1 VTGLTLLFLRSGSN
15 KWLLQRF
22 AAGIV
27 LSYIAFLI
35 YLLIIHR
42 EMDYYEWVNLNKAIP
57 MRFFS
62 FLTALSLSVHAW
74 IGMWCVVT
82 DYITVRL
89 IGPKADLI
97 RKNCVYF
104 ITLVATVYV
113 LWVLQV
119 VWSI

>member
-1 VTGLTLLFLRSGSN
+1 MTGLTLLFLGSGSN
-15 KWLLQRF
+15 KWLLQRV

-97 RKNCVYF
+97 RKNCVFF
-104 ITLVATVYV
+104 ITLVTTVYV

>member
-1 VTGLTLLFLRSGSN
+1 MTGLTLLLLRSGSN
-15 KWLLQRF
+15 KWLLQRV

-97 RKNCVYF
+97 RKNCVFF
-104 ITLVATVYV
+104 ITLVTTVYV

>member
-1 VTGLTLLFLRSGSN
+1 MTGLTLLLLRSGSN

-35 YLLIIHR
+35 YLLIIHH

-104 ITLVATVYV
+104 ITLVTTVYV

>member
-1 VTGLTLLFLRSGSN
+1 MTGLTLLFLRSGSN

-27 LSYIAFLI
+27 LSYIVFI
-35 YLLIIHR
+35 VYLLIIHR

-97 RKNCVYF
+97 RKICVF
-104 ITLVATVYV
+104 LITSVTTVYV
-113 LWVLQV
+113 LWVLKV

>member
-1 VTGLTLLFLRSGSN
+1 MTGLTLLFLRSGSN
-15 KWLLQRF
+15 KWLLQRV

-104 ITLVATVYV
+104 ITLVTTVYV

>member
-1 VTGLTLLFLRSGSN
+1 MTGLTLLFLRSGSN
-15 KWLLQRF
+15 KWLLQRV

-104 ITLVATVYV
+104 ITLITTVYV

>member
-15 KWLLQRF
+15 KWLLQRV

-97 RKNCVYF
+97 RKTCVF
-104 ITLVATVYV
+104 LITSVTTVYV
-113 LWVLQV
+113 LWVLKV

>member
-1 VTGLTLLFLRSGSN
+1 MTGLTLLFLGSGSN

-27 LSYIAFLI
+27 LSYIAFLV

-42 EMDYYEWVNLNKAIP
+42 EMDYYEWVNLNKAMP

-97 RKNCVYF
+97 RSICVFF
-104 ITLVATVYV
+104 ITLVTAVYV

>member
-1 VTGLTLLFLRSGSN
+1 MSGLTLFFLRSGSN

-22 AAGIV
+22 AAVIV
-27 LSYIAFLI
+27 LSYIALLVC
-35 YLLIIHR
+35 LLIMHR
-42 EMDYYEWVNLNKAIP
+42 EMDYYEWVNLNKAMP

-97 RKNCVYF
+97 RKICVFF
-104 ITLVATVYV
+104 ITIVSTVYV

-119 VWSI
+119 IWSI

>member
-1 VTGLTLLFLRSGSN
+1 MTGLTLLFLRSGSN
-15 KWLLQRF
+15 KWLLQRV
-22 AAGIV
+22 AAGIL

-104 ITLVATVYV
+104 ITLVTTVYV

>member
-1 VTGLTLLFLRSGSN
+1 MTGLTLLFLRSGSN
-15 KWLLQRF
+15 KWLLQRV

-42 EMDYYEWVNLNKAIP
+42 EMDYYERVNLNKAIP

-97 RKNCVYF
+97 RKNCVFF
-104 ITLVATVYV
+104 ITLVTTVYV